1 MNTTIL
7 WHDRNTLGAE
17 RCILSSLEGGFRLAG
32 TALCPTDGVPLQVA
46 YTVDVDADWHTRQ
59 VVVHVDMPH
68 HVADL
73 TLSTDGAGTWW
84 SQDQALPG
92 VAGCLDV
99 DLSITPATNTLPI
112 RRLRQQPGEGVD
124 IGVAWVAFP
133 SLTIVRSEQRYECLA
148 VGQYRFR
155 SGTYT
160 ADLVVD
166 AEGLVHDYEG
176 AWRAIA
182 QGS

>member
-7 WHDRNTLGAE
+7 WHDRDTLGAE
-17 RCILSSLEGGFRLAG
+17 CCTLSSLDSGFRLAG
-32 TALCPTDGVPLQVA
+32 TALCPADGVPLQVA

-59 VVVHVDMPH
+59 VVAHVDMPH

-84 SQDQALPG
+84 SQDEALPG

-133 SLTIVRSEQRYECLA
+133 SLRIVRSEQRYECLA
-148 VGQYRFR
+148 VGHYRFH
-155 SGTYT
+155 SGTYS
-160 ADLVVD
+160 AHLVVD
-166 AEGLVHDYEG
+166 GEGLVHDYEG

-182 QGS
+182 QG